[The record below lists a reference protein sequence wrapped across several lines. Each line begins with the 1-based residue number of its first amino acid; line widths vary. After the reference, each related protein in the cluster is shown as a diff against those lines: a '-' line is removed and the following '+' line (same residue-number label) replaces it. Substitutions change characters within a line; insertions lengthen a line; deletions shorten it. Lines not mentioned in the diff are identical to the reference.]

1 MDAYR
6 SGEINPETGKGVIRI
21 GKAGPGDIPMQ
32 LPCGKCIG
40 CRLNRSREWAV
51 RLMHEAQM
59 HERNCYLTLT
69 YDDKYLPG
77 DLSLDVRHVQA
88 FMKRLRDSIYPK
100 KIKYFHC
107 GEYGEDFARPHYHMI
122 LFGHDF
128 RDKIWFKKNETGDD
142 LFISP
147 ELAYRW
153 KLGHCTL
160 GAVTFQSAAYV
171 SQYTL
176 KKRTGPQAEKHYLVD
191 VVDPETGEITRHQ
204 RTPEYSTGSNGLGE
218 KWLERY
224 HEDVY
229 PHGYVVVN
237 NGNLSRP
244 PRYYDKWMEK
254 RDKQVLCDLRKARRD
269 YSRRHAEDSTPERL
283 DVREAVATARQ
294 KLKPRKLK

>member
-1 MDAYR
+1 
-6 SGEINPETGKGVIRI
+6 
-21 GKAGPGDIPMQ
+21 
-32 LPCGKCIG
+32 
-40 CRLNRSREWAV
+40 
-51 RLMHEAQM
+51 MHKE
-59 HERNCYLTLT
+59 NSYLTLT

-77 DLSLDVRHVQA
+77 DHSLDVSHVQS

-128 RDKIWFKKNETGDD
+128 RDKIWFKKNEAGDD

-176 KKRTGPQAEKHYLVD
+176 KKRTGKAAETHYLVD

-204 RTPEYSTGSNGLGE
+204 RTPEYSTGSNGLASE
-218 KWLERY
+218 WLEKF
-224 HEDVY
+224 HQDVY
-229 PHGYVVVN
+229 PHGYVVVK
-237 NGNLSRP
+237 NGQLSRP

-254 RDKQVLCDLRKARRD
+254 KDTGALKALRKARRD
-269 YSRRHAEDSTPERL
+269 YARSHAEDSTRERL
-283 DVREAVATARQ
+283 EVREEVAERRQ
-294 KLKPRKLK
+294 KLKKRALK